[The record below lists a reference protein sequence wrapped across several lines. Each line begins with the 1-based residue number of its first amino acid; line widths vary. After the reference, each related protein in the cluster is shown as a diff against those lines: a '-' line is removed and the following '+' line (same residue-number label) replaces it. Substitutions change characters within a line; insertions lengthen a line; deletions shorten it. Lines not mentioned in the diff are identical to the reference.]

1 MAAPAA
7 GRVLN
12 LSPTGHAIGLAC
24 DNGAEVLIHVGLD
37 TARAGHAFQLHV
49 EEGQQVLPGQLL
61 MEFDLAALTARGL
74 DLTTPVVV
82 TNSEAFNGVV
92 CAAEAGANVALSAPL
107 LRLIPKSGQNCP
119 EPG

>member
-1 MAAPAA
+1 M
-7 GRVLN
+7 
-12 LSPTGHAIGLAC
+12 
-24 DNGAEVLIHVGLD
+24 
-37 TARAGHAFQLHV
+37 
-49 EEGQQVLPGQLL
+49 LPGQLL

-82 TNSEAFNGVV
+82 TNSETFDGVL
-92 CAAEAGANVALSAPL
+92 CAAESGANVALSAPL